1 MEHSEYL
8 RNIIIKANSEDV
20 SDIYIQT
27 DYPVFFRAGGEM
39 YKTGMTPTRSE
50 IDEMLA
56 AMFKDPGIIAAMYD
70 KEERDLSYAL
80 SEGERAHRFR
90 VNVCLTKQGIGV
102 VMRRLKTID
111 PHPVKLG
118 VPHEVIEMVSGT
130 KNGIVF
136 IAGVTGSGKSTT
148 LASTIGYLAERHC
161 MNIVT
166 IEDPIEYEI
175 PRGKSN
181 VMQREVGTLTK
192 SFDQA
197 LRAAMREKPDI
208 IMVGEVRDPDTVL
221 AAVKAAETGHLVLT
235 TVHTHMASQVPSRL
249 AAMFPVDKQ
258 AWILRGLA
266 DTVIGAMV
274 QVLIPSS
281 IDRKLVLATEF
292 VDTRDGKTKE
302 AISAGDAVELREI
315 MRAASF
321 DRRAQRPGWTLN
333 NDLMRLVRSGR
344 ITPQDAVLYS
354 NDAVGYGK
362 E

>member
-1 MEHSEYL
+1 VGQNDYL
-8 RNIIIKANSEDV
+8 RNIISKAHQEDV

-27 DYPVFFRAGGEM
+27 DYPVFFRAGGQM
-39 YKTGMTPTRSE
+39 YRTGMTPTRTD
-50 IDEMLA
+50 IDEILTI
-56 AMFKDPGIIAAMYD
+56 MFKDPGIIAAMFD

-80 SEGERAHRFR
+80 SEGEMVHRFR
-90 VNVCLTKQGIGV
+90 VNVCLTKQGVGI

-111 PHPVKLG
+111 PHPEKLG
-118 VPHEVIEMVSGT
+118 VPQELVEMVSNT

-148 LASTIGYLAERHC
+148 LASMIGYLAENLC

-258 AWILRGLA
+258 AWILRGMA
-266 DTVIGAMV
+266 DTTIGCMV
-274 QVLIPSS
+274 QVLVPSS
-281 IDRKLVLATEF
+281 VNGKVALATEF
-292 VDTRDGKTKE
+292 LDTRTEEAKE
-302 AISAGDAVELREI
+302 AISAGEATVLRNL
-315 MRAASF
+315 MR
-321 DRRAQRPGWTLN
+321 RPGQTGMRTGWTLN
-333 NDLMRLVRSGR
+333 NDLLRQVNSGALKDS
-344 ITPQDAVLYS
+344 DATVYS
-354 NDAVGYGK
+354 NDSVNYGK

>member
-1 MEHSEYL
+1 MEHNEYL
-8 RNIIIKANSEDV
+8 RNIVLKAHEEDV

-27 DYPVFFRAGGEM
+27 ENPVFFRAGGMM
-39 YKTGMTPTRSE
+39 YRTGIIPTRTE
-50 IDEMLA
+50 IDEILGT
-56 AMFKDPGIIAAMYD
+56 MFKDPGIIAAMYD

-80 SEGERAHRFR
+80 SEGAMTHRFR
-90 VNVCLTKQGIGV
+90 VNVCLTKQGIGI

-111 PHPVKLG
+111 PNPDRLG
-118 VPHEVIEMVSGT
+118 VPQELTDMVSST

-148 LASTIGYLAERHC
+148 LASMIGFLAQKNC

-175 PRGKSN
+175 PVGKSN

-258 AWILRGLA
+258 AWILRGMA
-266 DTVIGAMV
+266 DTTIGCMV
-274 QVLIPSS
+274 QVLVPSS
-281 IDRKLVLATEF
+281 VDRKVVLATEF
-292 VDTRDGKTKE
+292 IDTRGREAKE
-302 AISAGDAVELREI
+302 AITEGNATALRDL
-315 MRAASF
+315 MRAPGQQTGK
-321 DRRAQRPGWTLN
+321 RTGWTLN
-333 NDLMRLVRSGR
+333 NDLSRYVKAGRLKE
-344 ITPQDAVLYS
+344 TDATVYS
-354 NDAVGYGK
+354 NDAVNYGK